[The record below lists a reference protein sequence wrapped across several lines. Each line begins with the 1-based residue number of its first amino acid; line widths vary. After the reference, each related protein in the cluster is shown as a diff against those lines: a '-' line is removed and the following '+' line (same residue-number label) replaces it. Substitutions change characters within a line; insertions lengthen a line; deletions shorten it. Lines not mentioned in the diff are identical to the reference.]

1 MYATHVE
8 EGSQMAADTP
18 VIETGAARLQK
29 GQLSLPNCI
38 ALSAA
43 VMAPVIAVILNAPAA
58 APNAGAGLPLSFLAA
73 FIATAL
79 VANSVIEF
87 ARRLPS
93 SGSFYTFVSH
103 GLGGGAGFFTGWL
116 YFAAFSMFA
125 IGLFTANGAFL
136 HDYLQS
142 EWSADI
148 PWWILSLVLM
158 GLVFLLS
165 IRSIKASVRVDLML
179 LGFEMLV
186 FLVLGVIA
194 IAKAGDGNTLHYF
207 TPSASPDG
215 VKGIAL
221 GAVFG
226 ILSFVGFEAAAV
238 LGEETR
244 NARRNIPRAVF
255 GAMAI
260 IGVFY
265 IFMMYALT
273 AGYKLNDPAQLKAF
287 LGDATPFP
295 TLADRYA
302 SWMTQIIEIAAILGL
317 FSCLLAV
324 QNASVRVLYSMGRD
338 GALPRALGR
347 VHHSWHSPYA
357 AIYTVTGVSIVAGIL
372 LSAWLGSGITDVY
385 GWTGSLGTVAVILV
399 YIMANLAL
407 IRFFAR
413 DPERNVWRHVVTP
426 VAGILALAYPL
437 YYVSKPGQAHPYNL
451 VPYLVLLWIV
461 LGLAAYMYLRA
472 RAPEKLTAIG
482 RALAEDEDD
491 LAEGKLASA
500 PVHAG

>member
-1 MYATHVE
+1 
-8 EGSQMAADTP
+8 MAADTT
-18 VIETGAARLQK
+18 VAGVGQGETGAVRLQK

-58 APNAGAGLPLSFLAA
+58 APNAGAALPLSFLGA
-73 FIATAL
+73 FIATAF

-87 ARRLPS
+87 TRRLPS
-93 SGSFYTFVSH
+93 SGSFYTFCSH
-103 GLGGGAGFFTGWL
+103 GLGSGAGFFTGWL
-116 YFAAFSMFA
+116 YFAAFIMFA

-136 HDYLQS
+136 HDYLDS
-142 EWSADI
+142 EWSLSI
-148 PWWILSLVLM
+148 PWWILSIFLM
-158 GLVFLLS
+158 GLVFALS

-179 LGFEMLV
+179 LGFEMVV
-186 FLVLGVIA
+186 FLVLAVIA

-215 VKGIAL
+215 VKGAAL

-244 NARRNIPRAVF
+244 NARKNIPRAVF

-273 AGYKLNDPAQLKAF
+273 AGYHLNDPAQLKAF

-317 FSCLLAV
+317 FSCMLAV
-324 QNASVRVLYSMGRD
+324 QNATVRVIYSMGRD
-338 GALPRALGR
+338 GVLPPALGR
-347 VHHSWHSPYA
+347 IHHSWRSPYA
-357 AIYTVTGVSIVAGIL
+357 AIYTVTGLSIVAGIL
-372 LSAWLGSGITDVY
+372 LSAWLGSGLTDVY

-413 DPERNVWRHVVTP
+413 DPERNVWRHVVAP
-426 VAGILALAYPL
+426 VAGIVALAYPL
-437 YYVSKPGQAHPYNL
+437 YYVAKPGQAHPYNL
-451 VPYLVLLWIV
+451 VPYVVLAWILV
-461 LGLAAYMYLRA
+461 GLATYLYLRA
-472 RAPEKLTAIG
+472 RAPQKLAAVG
-482 RALAEDEDD
+482 KVLAEEEDD
-491 LAEGKLASA
+491 IAEGRLPSA

>member
-1 MYATHVE
+1 
-8 EGSQMAADTP
+8 MAADTS
-18 VIETGAARLQK
+18 VAGVGQVETGAVRLQK

-58 APNAGAGLPLSFLAA
+58 APNAGAGLPLSFLGA
-73 FIATAL
+73 FIATAF

-87 ARRLPS
+87 TRRLPS
-93 SGSFYTFVSH
+93 SGSFYTFASH
-103 GLGGGAGFFTGWL
+103 GLGSGAGFFTGWL
-116 YFAAFSMFA
+116 YFAAFIMFA

-136 HDYLQS
+136 HDYLDS
-142 EWSADI
+142 EWSLSI
-148 PWWILSLVLM
+148 PWWILSIFLM
-158 GLVFLLS
+158 GLVFALS

-186 FLVLGVIA
+186 FLVLAVIA

-215 VKGIAL
+215 VQGAAL

-244 NARRNIPRAVF
+244 NARKNIPRAVF

-273 AGYKLNDPAQLKAF
+273 AGYHLNDAAQLKAF

-324 QNASVRVLYSMGRD
+324 QNATVRVIYSMGRD
-338 GALPRALGR
+338 GVLPPALGR
-347 VHHSWHSPYA
+347 IHHAWRSPYA
-357 AIYTVTGVSIVAGIL
+357 AIYAVTGLSIGAGIL
-372 LSAWLGSGITDVY
+372 LSAWLGSGLTDVY

-413 DPERNVWRHVVTP
+413 DPERNVWRHIVAP
-426 VAGILALAYPL
+426 VAGIVALAYPL

-451 VPYLVLLWIV
+451 VPYLVLAWIAI
-461 LGLAAYMYLRA
+461 GLATYLYLRA
-472 RAPEKLTAIG
+472 RAPHKLAAVG
-482 RALAEDEDD
+482 RVLAEEEDD

>member
-1 MYATHVE
+1 
-8 EGSQMAADTP
+8 MAADTSAAGVAP
-18 VIETGAARLQK
+18 SETGAIRLEK

-58 APNAGAGLPLSFLAA
+58 APNAGAALPLSFLGA
-73 FIATAL
+73 FIATAF
-79 VANSVIEF
+79 VANTVIEF
-87 ARRLPS
+87 SRRLPS
-93 SGSFYTFVSH
+93 SGSFYTFCSH

-116 YFAAFSMFA
+116 YFAAFIMFA

-136 HDYLQS
+136 HDYLNS
-142 EWSADI
+142 EWSLDI
-148 PWWILSLVLM
+148 PWWILSIFLM
-158 GLVFLLS
+158 SLVFALS

-179 LGFEMLV
+179 LGFEMFV
-186 FLVLGVIA
+186 FLVLAVIA

-207 TPSASPDG
+207 TPSAAPDG
-215 VKGIAL
+215 AKGAAL

-244 NARRNIPRAVF
+244 NARKNIPRAVF

-273 AGYKLNDPAQLKAF
+273 AGYHLNDPAQLKAF

-295 TLADRYA
+295 TLAARYA
-302 SWMTQIIEIAAILGL
+302 SWMKQIIEIAAIFGL

-324 QNASVRVLYSMGRD
+324 QNATVRVIYSMGRD
-338 GALPRALGR
+338 GVLPPALGR
-347 VHHSWHSPYA
+347 IHHSWRSPYA
-357 AIYTVTGVSIVAGIL
+357 AIYAVTGMSILAGLL
-372 LSAWLGSGITDVY
+372 LSAWLGSGLTDVY

-413 DPERNVWRHVVTP
+413 DPERSVWRHIVAP
-426 VAGILALAYPL
+426 VAGIVALAYPL
-437 YYVSKPGQAHPYNL
+437 YYVAKPGQAHPYNL
-451 VPYLVLLWIV
+451 VPYIV
-461 LGLAAYMYLRA
+461 LVWILIGLATYLYLRS
-472 RAPEKLTAIG
+472 RAPQKLAAVG
-482 RALAEDEDD
+482 KVLAEEEDD
-491 LAEGKLASA
+491 IAEGKLASA
-500 PVHAG
+500 PV

>member
-1 MYATHVE
+1 
-8 EGSQMAADTP
+8 MAVDSP
-18 VIETGAARLQK
+18 VTEAGAARLQK

-38 ALSAA
+38 AISAA
-43 VMAPVIAVILNAPAA
+43 VMAPVIAVILNAPSA
-58 APNAGAGLPLSFLAA
+58 APNAGAALPLSFLGA
-73 FIATAL
+73 FIATAF
-79 VANSVIEF
+79 VANTVIEF
-87 ARRLPS
+87 TRRLPS
-93 SGSFYTFVSH
+93 SGSFYTFCSH

-116 YFAAFSMFA
+116 YFAAFIMFA

-136 HDYLQS
+136 HDYLEN
-142 EWSADI
+142 EWSADV
-148 PWWILSLVLM
+148 PWWILSLFLT

-165 IRSIKASVRVDLML
+165 IRSIKASVRVDLLL
-179 LGFEMLV
+179 LGFEMVV
-186 FLVLGVIA
+186 FLVLGIIA
-194 IAKAGDGNTLHYF
+194 IVRTGDGNTLHYF
-207 TPSASPDG
+207 TPDASPDAIKG
-215 VKGIAL
+215 VAL

-226 ILSFVGFEAAAV
+226 ILSFVGFESAAV

-273 AGYKLNDPAQLKAF
+273 AGYKLNDPGQLKAF

-302 SWMTQIIEIAAILGL
+302 PWMTQIIEIAAILGL

-324 QNASVRVLYSMGRD
+324 QNATVRVIYSMGRD
-338 GALPRALGR
+338 GALPKPLGR

-357 AIYTVTGVSIVAGIL
+357 AIYAVTGLSIVAGIL

-385 GWTGSLGTVAVILV
+385 GWTGSLGTVAVIIV
-399 YIMANLAL
+399 YIMANVAL

-413 DPERNVWRHVVTP
+413 DPERNVWRHVVAP
-426 VAGILALAYPL
+426 VAGIAALAYPL
-437 YYVSKPGQAHPYNL
+437 YYVAKPGQDHPYDL
-451 VPYLVLLWIV
+451 VPYLVLAWIV
-461 LGLAAYMYLRA
+461 LGIATYLYFRA
-472 RAPEKLTAIG
+472 RAPEKLAAIG
-482 RALAEDEDD
+482 KSLADEEDD
-491 LAEGKLASA
+491 LSEAHLMSA
-500 PVHAG
+500 PVHTS